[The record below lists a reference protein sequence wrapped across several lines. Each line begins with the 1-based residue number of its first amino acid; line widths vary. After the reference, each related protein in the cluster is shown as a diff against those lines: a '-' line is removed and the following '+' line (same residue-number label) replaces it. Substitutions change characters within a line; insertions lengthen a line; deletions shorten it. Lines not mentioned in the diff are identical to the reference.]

1 MKLSTMREI
10 NPKETTRAYAFELW
24 MKAPMPMVTFFKILD
39 VSRLVKMSKPMNFRK
54 EHTIY
59 TAIWAML
66 YASPVINIYTR
77 MAGNPRITFSWTE
90 ILHAWEYTSTWLVM
104 FAIHNF
110 LLLPLLLRKR
120 KTGTYLCLSFLILLT
135 GMFITYLNRPMHKN
149 QYKTRMEAEW
159 KADSLA
165 YERVAAVRL
174 GDGRYCSPQNP
185 MRRKPLEY
193 QPIDPLP
200 MLGPGEL
207 VAFFG
212 GLLLMGMNL
221 GVKLYFMS
229 QRDRERQ
236 KIIDQ
241 RNLEQQME
249 YLKYQVNPHF
259 FMNTLNNIHALVDI
273 DPERAKTT
281 IVELSKMMRHIL
293 YEGSKKLI
301 PLTREVEF
309 LNLYVQLMR
318 LRYTRKVHINV
329 DVPPQL
335 PELKLPPLMLII
347 FVENAFKHGI
357 SYREES
363 FIDIKLRVENK
374 RLLFSCCNSKP
385 TQVQRTNE
393 KGGMGLQNVR
403 QRLELLYDDDYTLDI
418 NDGEKTYEVK
428 LDIPMQTRLPD
439 AEAEPADVSE
449 S

>member
-1 MKLSTMREI
+1 
-10 NPKETTRAYAFELW
+10 
-24 MKAPMPMVTFFKILD
+24 
-39 VSRLVKMSKPMNFRK
+39 MNFRK

-59 TAIWAML
+59 TAIWTML

-110 LLLPLLLRKR
+110 LLLPILLKKR
-120 KTGTYLCLSFLILLT
+120 KNGTYLCLSFAILLA
-135 GMFITYLNRPMHKN
+135 GMFITYLNRPIHKD

-185 MRRKPLEY
+185 MRRKPLDY
-193 QPIDPLP
+193 QSIDPLP

-329 DVPPQL
+329 DVPLQL

-418 NDGEKTYEVK
+418 SDGEKTYEVK

-439 AEAEPADVSE
+439 AEAETADVSE
-449 S
+449 P

>member
-1 MKLSTMREI
+1 
-10 NPKETTRAYAFELW
+10 
-24 MKAPMPMVTFFKILD
+24 
-39 VSRLVKMSKPMNFRK
+39 MNFRK

-149 QYKTRMEAEW
+149 QYKIRMEAEW

-185 MRRKPLEY
+185 MRRKPLDY
-193 QPIDPLP
+193 QSIDPLP

-363 FIDIKLRVENK
+363 FIDIKVRVENK

-428 LDIPMQTRLPD
+428 LDIPMQARLPD
-439 AEAEPADVSE
+439 AEAETADVSKP
-449 S
+449 

>member
-1 MKLSTMREI
+1 
-10 NPKETTRAYAFELW
+10 
-24 MKAPMPMVTFFKILD
+24 
-39 VSRLVKMSKPMNFRK
+39 MNFRK

-174 GDGRYCSPQNP
+174 GNGRYCSPQNP
-185 MRRKPLEY
+185 MRRKPLDF

-363 FIDIKLRVENK
+363 FIDIKVRVENK

-418 NDGEKTYEVK
+418 SDGEKTYEVK

-439 AEAEPADVSE
+439 AEAETADVSKQ
-449 S
+449 

>member
-1 MKLSTMREI
+1 
-10 NPKETTRAYAFELW
+10 
-24 MKAPMPMVTFFKILD
+24 
-39 VSRLVKMSKPMNFRK
+39 MNFRK

-66 YASPVINIYTR
+66 YASPVVNIYTR

-120 KTGTYLCLSFLILLT
+120 KTDTYLCLSFLILLT

-185 MRRKPLEY
+185 MRRKPLDY
-193 QPIDPLP
+193 QSIDPLP

-403 QRLELLYDDDYTLDI
+403 QRLELLYDDNYTLDI

-428 LDIPMQTRLPD
+428 FDIPMQTRLPD
-439 AEAEPADVSE
+439 AEAETADVSK

>member
-1 MKLSTMREI
+1 
-10 NPKETTRAYAFELW
+10 
-24 MKAPMPMVTFFKILD
+24 
-39 VSRLVKMSKPMNFRK
+39 MNFRK

-281 IVELSKMMRHIL
+281 IIELSKMMRHIL

-318 LRYTRKVHINV
+318 LRYTKKVHINV

-439 AEAEPADVSE
+439 AEAETADVSE
-449 S
+449 P

>member
-1 MKLSTMREI
+1 
-10 NPKETTRAYAFELW
+10 
-24 MKAPMPMVTFFKILD
+24 
-39 VSRLVKMSKPMNFRK
+39 MNFRK

-135 GMFITYLNRPMHKN
+135 GMFITYLNRPMHKS

-185 MRRKPLEY
+185 MRRKPLDF

-363 FIDIKLRVENK
+363 FIDIKVRVENK

-439 AEAEPADVSE
+439 AEAETADVSKA
-449 S
+449 

>member
-1 MKLSTMREI
+1 
-10 NPKETTRAYAFELW
+10 
-24 MKAPMPMVTFFKILD
+24 
-39 VSRLVKMSKPMNFRK
+39 MNFRK

-59 TAIWAML
+59 SAIWAML

-185 MRRKPLEY
+185 MRRKPLDY

-418 NDGEKTYEVK
+418 SDSEKTYEVK

-439 AEAEPADVSE
+439 AEAETADVSK

>member
-1 MKLSTMREI
+1 
-10 NPKETTRAYAFELW
+10 
-24 MKAPMPMVTFFKILD
+24 
-39 VSRLVKMSKPMNFRK
+39 MNFRK

-66 YASPVINIYTR
+66 YASPVVNIYTR

-185 MRRKPLEY
+185 MRRKPLDF

-439 AEAEPADVSE
+439 AEAETEDVRNNKAQRR
-449 S
+449 

>member
-1 MKLSTMREI
+1 
-10 NPKETTRAYAFELW
+10 
-24 MKAPMPMVTFFKILD
+24 
-39 VSRLVKMSKPMNFRK
+39 MNFRK

-185 MRRKPLEY
+185 MRRKPLDY

-229 QRDRERQ
+229 QRDRELQ

-363 FIDIKLRVENK
+363 FIDIKVRVENK

-418 NDGEKTYEVK
+418 SDGEKTYEVK

-439 AEAEPADVSE
+439 AEVETADVSE
-449 S
+449 P

>member
-1 MKLSTMREI
+1 
-10 NPKETTRAYAFELW
+10 
-24 MKAPMPMVTFFKILD
+24 
-39 VSRLVKMSKPMNFRK
+39 MNFRK

-77 MAGNPRITFSWTE
+77 MAGNPKITFSWNE
-90 ILHAWEYTSTWLVM
+90 ILHAWGYTSTWLVM

-110 LLLPLLLRKR
+110 LLLPILLKKR
-120 KTGTYLCLSFLILLT
+120 KTGTYMCLSFLILLT
-135 GMFITYLNRPMHKN
+135 GMFITYLNRPSHN
-149 QYKTRMEAEW
+149 WQEEARMEQEW

-185 MRRKPLEY
+185 MRRKPLEM

-212 GLLLMGMNL
+212 GLLLMGLNL

-241 RNLEQQME
+241 HNLEQQME

-318 LRYTRKVHINV
+318 LRYTSKVHINV

-363 FIDIKLRVENK
+363 FVNIKLRVENK
-374 RLLFSCCNSKP
+374 RLLFSCRNSKP
-385 TQVQRTNE
+385 TQVQPTNE

-403 QRLELLYDDDYTLDI
+403 QRLELLYEDDYTLDI
-418 NDGEKTYEVK
+418 CDGEKTYEVK
-428 LDIPMQTRLPD
+428 LEIPMQTRLPD
-439 AEAEPADVSE
+439 AEAENNNNRPNS
-449 S
+449 

>member
-1 MKLSTMREI
+1 
-10 NPKETTRAYAFELW
+10 
-24 MKAPMPMVTFFKILD
+24 
-39 VSRLVKMSKPMNFRK
+39 MNFRK

-59 TAIWAML
+59 SAIWAML

-149 QYKTRMEAEW
+149 RYKTRMEAEW
-159 KADSLA
+159 EADSLA

-185 MRRKPLEY
+185 MRRKPLDF

-259 FMNTLNNIHALVDI
+259 YMNTLNNIHALVDI

-301 PLTREVEF
+301 PLTREMEF

-418 NDGEKTYEVK
+418 SDGEKTYEVK

-439 AEAEPADVSE
+439 AEAETADVSKA
-449 S
+449 

>member
-1 MKLSTMREI
+1 
-10 NPKETTRAYAFELW
+10 
-24 MKAPMPMVTFFKILD
+24 
-39 VSRLVKMSKPMNFRK
+39 MNFRK

-66 YASPVINIYTR
+66 YASPVVNIYTR

-185 MRRKPLEY
+185 MRRKPLDY
-193 QPIDPLP
+193 QSIDPLP

-363 FIDIKLRVENK
+363 FVDIKVRVENK
-374 RLLFSCCNSKP
+374 RLLFSCSNSKP
-385 TQVQRTNE
+385 TQIQRTNE

-418 NDGEKTYEVK
+418 SDGEKTYEVK
-428 LDIPMQTRLPD
+428 LNIPMQTRLPD
-439 AEAEPADVSE
+439 AEAETAGVSKQ
-449 S
+449 

>member
-1 MKLSTMREI
+1 
-10 NPKETTRAYAFELW
+10 
-24 MKAPMPMVTFFKILD
+24 
-39 VSRLVKMSKPMNFRK
+39 MNFRK

-77 MAGNPRITFSWTE
+77 MAGNPRVTFSWTE

-185 MRRKPLEY
+185 MRRKPLDF

-363 FIDIKLRVENK
+363 FIDIKLRVEDK

-439 AEAEPADVSE
+439 AEAETADVSE
-449 S
+449 L

>member
-1 MKLSTMREI
+1 
-10 NPKETTRAYAFELW
+10 
-24 MKAPMPMVTFFKILD
+24 
-39 VSRLVKMSKPMNFRK
+39 MNFRK

-185 MRRKPLEY
+185 MRRKPLDY

-418 NDGEKTYEVK
+418 SDGEKTYEVK

-439 AEAEPADVSE
+439 AEAEPADVSKQ
-449 S
+449 

>member
-1 MKLSTMREI
+1 
-10 NPKETTRAYAFELW
+10 
-24 MKAPMPMVTFFKILD
+24 
-39 VSRLVKMSKPMNFRK
+39 MNFRK

-185 MRRKPLEY
+185 MRRKPLDF

-347 FVENAFKHGI
+347 YVENAFKHGI

-418 NDGEKTYEVK
+418 SDGEKTYEVK

-439 AEAEPADVSE
+439 AEAETADVSKQ
-449 S
+449 

>member
-1 MKLSTMREI
+1 
-10 NPKETTRAYAFELW
+10 
-24 MKAPMPMVTFFKILD
+24 
-39 VSRLVKMSKPMNFRK
+39 MNFRK

-363 FIDIKLRVENK
+363 FIDIKVRVENK

-418 NDGEKTYEVK
+418 SDGEKTYEVK

-439 AEAEPADVSE
+439 AEAETADVSKA
-449 S
+449 

>member
-1 MKLSTMREI
+1 
-10 NPKETTRAYAFELW
+10 
-24 MKAPMPMVTFFKILD
+24 
-39 VSRLVKMSKPMNFRK
+39 MNFRK

-66 YASPVINIYTR
+66 YASPVVNIYTR

-110 LLLPLLLRKR
+110 LLLPILLKKR

-185 MRRKPLEY
+185 MRRKPLDY

-403 QRLELLYDDDYTLDI
+403 QRLELLYEDDYTLDI
-418 NDGEKTYEVK
+418 SDGEKTYEVK

-439 AEAEPADVSE
+439 AEAENNNNRPNS
-449 S
+449 

>member
-1 MKLSTMREI
+1 
-10 NPKETTRAYAFELW
+10 
-24 MKAPMPMVTFFKILD
+24 
-39 VSRLVKMSKPMNFRK
+39 MNFRK

-59 TAIWAML
+59 SAIWAML

-135 GMFITYLNRPMHKN
+135 GMFITYLNRPMHKS

-185 MRRKPLEY
+185 MRRKPLDF

-301 PLTREVEF
+301 PLTREMEF

-329 DVPPQL
+329 DVPQQL

-418 NDGEKTYEVK
+418 SDGEKTYEVK

-439 AEAEPADVSE
+439 AEAETADVSKA
-449 S
+449 

>member
-1 MKLSTMREI
+1 
-10 NPKETTRAYAFELW
+10 
-24 MKAPMPMVTFFKILD
+24 
-39 VSRLVKMSKPMNFRK
+39 MNFRK

-59 TAIWAML
+59 SAIWAML

-185 MRRKPLEY
+185 MRRKPLDF

-418 NDGEKTYEVK
+418 SDGEKTYEVK

-439 AEAEPADVSE
+439 AEAETADVSE
-449 S
+449 P

>member
-1 MKLSTMREI
+1 
-10 NPKETTRAYAFELW
+10 
-24 MKAPMPMVTFFKILD
+24 
-39 VSRLVKMSKPMNFRK
+39 MNFRK

-59 TAIWAML
+59 SAIWAML

-135 GMFITYLNRPMHKN
+135 GMFITYLNRPMHKD

-185 MRRKPLEY
+185 MRRKPLDF

-418 NDGEKTYEVK
+418 SDGEKTYEVK

-439 AEAEPADVSE
+439 AEAETADVSKA
-449 S
+449 

>member
-1 MKLSTMREI
+1 
-10 NPKETTRAYAFELW
+10 
-24 MKAPMPMVTFFKILD
+24 
-39 VSRLVKMSKPMNFRK
+39 MNFRK

-110 LLLPLLLRKR
+110 LLLPILLKKR
-120 KTGTYLCLSFLILLT
+120 KNGTYLCLSFLILLT

-149 QYKTRMEAEW
+149 QYKIRMEAEW

-185 MRRKPLEY
+185 MRRKPLDY
-193 QPIDPLP
+193 QSIDPLP

-318 LRYTRKVHINV
+318 LRYTKKVHINV

-374 RLLFSCCNSKP
+374 RLLFSCSNSKP
-385 TQVQRTNE
+385 TQIQRTNE

-439 AEAEPADVSE
+439 AEAETADVSE
-449 S
+449 P

>member
-1 MKLSTMREI
+1 
-10 NPKETTRAYAFELW
+10 
-24 MKAPMPMVTFFKILD
+24 
-39 VSRLVKMSKPMNFRK
+39 MNFRK

-66 YASPVINIYTR
+66 YASPVVNIYTR

-135 GMFITYLNRPMHKN
+135 GMFITYLNRPIHKD

-185 MRRKPLEY
+185 MRRKPLDY
-193 QPIDPLP
+193 QSIDPLP

-439 AEAEPADVSE
+439 AEAETADVSKQ
-449 S
+449 

>member
-1 MKLSTMREI
+1 
-10 NPKETTRAYAFELW
+10 
-24 MKAPMPMVTFFKILD
+24 
-39 VSRLVKMSKPMNFRK
+39 MNFRK

-110 LLLPLLLRKR
+110 FLLPLLLRKR

-185 MRRKPLEY
+185 MRRKPLDY

-439 AEAEPADVSE
+439 AEAETADVSKA
-449 S
+449 

>member
-1 MKLSTMREI
+1 
-10 NPKETTRAYAFELW
+10 
-24 MKAPMPMVTFFKILD
+24 
-39 VSRLVKMSKPMNFRK
+39 MNFRK

-59 TAIWAML
+59 SAIWAML

-149 QYKTRMEAEW
+149 RYKTRMEAEW
-159 KADSLA
+159 EADSLA

-185 MRRKPLEY
+185 MRRKPLDF

-273 DPERAKTT
+273 DPERAKTI

-418 NDGEKTYEVK
+418 SDGEKTYEVK

-439 AEAEPADVSE
+439 AEAETADVSKA
-449 S
+449 

>member
-1 MKLSTMREI
+1 
-10 NPKETTRAYAFELW
+10 
-24 MKAPMPMVTFFKILD
+24 
-39 VSRLVKMSKPMNFRK
+39 MNFRK

-59 TAIWAML
+59 SAIWAML

-185 MRRKPLEY
+185 MRRKPLDY

-259 FMNTLNNIHALVDI
+259 YMNTLNNIHALVDI
-273 DPERAKTT
+273 DPERAKIT
-281 IVELSKMMRHIL
+281 IIELSKMMRHIL

-439 AEAEPADVSE
+439 AEAETADVSKA
-449 S
+449 

>member
-1 MKLSTMREI
+1 
-10 NPKETTRAYAFELW
+10 
-24 MKAPMPMVTFFKILD
+24 
-39 VSRLVKMSKPMNFRK
+39 MNFRK

-185 MRRKPLEY
+185 MRRKPLDY

-418 NDGEKTYEVK
+418 SDGEKTYEVK

-439 AEAEPADVSE
+439 AEVETADVSKP
-449 S
+449 

>member
-1 MKLSTMREI
+1 
-10 NPKETTRAYAFELW
+10 
-24 MKAPMPMVTFFKILD
+24 
-39 VSRLVKMSKPMNFRK
+39 MNFRK

-59 TAIWAML
+59 SAIWAML

-135 GMFITYLNRPMHKN
+135 GMFITYLNRPMHNN

-185 MRRKPLEY
+185 MRRKPLDY

-418 NDGEKTYEVK
+418 SDGEKTYEVK

-439 AEAEPADVSE
+439 AEAETADVSKA
-449 S
+449 

>member
-1 MKLSTMREI
+1 
-10 NPKETTRAYAFELW
+10 
-24 MKAPMPMVTFFKILD
+24 
-39 VSRLVKMSKPMNFRK
+39 MNFRK

-439 AEAEPADVSE
+439 AEAETADVSKQ
-449 S
+449 

>member
-1 MKLSTMREI
+1 
-10 NPKETTRAYAFELW
+10 
-24 MKAPMPMVTFFKILD
+24 
-39 VSRLVKMSKPMNFRK
+39 MNFRK

-120 KTGTYLCLSFLILLT
+120 KTGTYMCLSFLILLA

-185 MRRKPLEY
+185 MRRKPLDF

-418 NDGEKTYEVK
+418 NDSEKTYEVK

-439 AEAEPADVSE
+439 AEAETADVSKP
-449 S
+449 

>member
-1 MKLSTMREI
+1 
-10 NPKETTRAYAFELW
+10 
-24 MKAPMPMVTFFKILD
+24 
-39 VSRLVKMSKPMNFRK
+39 MNFRK

-59 TAIWAML
+59 SAIWAML

-149 QYKTRMEAEW
+149 RYKTRMEAEW

-185 MRRKPLEY
+185 MRRKPLDF

-439 AEAEPADVSE
+439 AEAETADVSKA
-449 S
+449 

>member
-1 MKLSTMREI
+1 
-10 NPKETTRAYAFELW
+10 
-24 MKAPMPMVTFFKILD
+24 
-39 VSRLVKMSKPMNFRK
+39 MNFRK

-59 TAIWAML
+59 SAIWAML

-135 GMFITYLNRPMHKN
+135 GMFITYLNRPMHKS

-185 MRRKPLEY
+185 MRRKPLDF

-439 AEAEPADVSE
+439 AEAETADVSKA
-449 S
+449 

>member
-1 MKLSTMREI
+1 
-10 NPKETTRAYAFELW
+10 
-24 MKAPMPMVTFFKILD
+24 
-39 VSRLVKMSKPMNFRK
+39 MNFRK

-185 MRRKPLEY
+185 MRRKPLDY

-403 QRLELLYDDDYTLDI
+403 QRLELLYDDDYELDI

-439 AEAEPADVSE
+439 AEAETADVSE
-449 S
+449 P

>member
-1 MKLSTMREI
+1 
-10 NPKETTRAYAFELW
+10 
-24 MKAPMPMVTFFKILD
+24 
-39 VSRLVKMSKPMNFRK
+39 MNFRK

-66 YASPVINIYTR
+66 YASPVVNIYTR

-185 MRRKPLEY
+185 MRRKPLDY

-439 AEAEPADVSE
+439 AEAETADVSK

>member
-1 MKLSTMREI
+1 
-10 NPKETTRAYAFELW
+10 
-24 MKAPMPMVTFFKILD
+24 
-39 VSRLVKMSKPMNFRK
+39 MNFRK

-66 YASPVINIYTR
+66 YASPVVNIYTR
-77 MAGNPRITFSWTE
+77 MAGNPKITFSWNE
-90 ILHAWEYTSTWLVM
+90 ILQAWEYTSTWLVM

-110 LLLPLLLRKR
+110 LLLPILLKKR
-120 KTGTYLCLSFLILLT
+120 KTGTYMCLSFAILLT
-135 GMFITYLNRPMHKN
+135 GMFITYLNRPSHN
-149 QYKTRMEAEW
+149 WQREARMEQEW

-185 MRRKPLEY
+185 MRRKPLEL

-212 GLLLMGMNL
+212 GLMLMGMNL

-241 RNLEQQME
+241 HNLEQQME

-318 LRYTRKVHINV
+318 LRYTSKVHINV

-363 FIDIKLRVENK
+363 FVNIKLRVENK

-385 TQVQRTNE
+385 TQVQHTNE

-418 NDGEKTYEVK
+418 CDGEKTYEVK

-439 AEAEPADVSE
+439 AEAENNNNRPNS
-449 S
+449 

>member
-1 MKLSTMREI
+1 
-10 NPKETTRAYAFELW
+10 
-24 MKAPMPMVTFFKILD
+24 
-39 VSRLVKMSKPMNFRK
+39 MNFRK

-59 TAIWAML
+59 SAIWAML

-185 MRRKPLEY
+185 MRRKPLDY

-318 LRYTRKVHINV
+318 LRYTKKVHINV
-329 DVPPQL
+329 DGPPQL

-363 FIDIKLRVENK
+363 FIDIKLRVEDK

-439 AEAEPADVSE
+439 AEAETADVSKA
-449 S
+449 

>member
-1 MKLSTMREI
+1 
-10 NPKETTRAYAFELW
+10 
-24 MKAPMPMVTFFKILD
+24 
-39 VSRLVKMSKPMNFRK
+39 MNFRK

-59 TAIWAML
+59 SAIWAML

-135 GMFITYLNRPMHKN
+135 GMFITYLNRPMHKS

-185 MRRKPLEY
+185 MRRKPLDF

-273 DPERAKTT
+273 DPERAKIT
-281 IVELSKMMRHIL
+281 IIELSKMMRHIL

-301 PLTREVEF
+301 LLTREVEF

-418 NDGEKTYEVK
+418 SDGEKTYEVK

-439 AEAEPADVSE
+439 AEAETADVSKA
-449 S
+449 

>member
-1 MKLSTMREI
+1 
-10 NPKETTRAYAFELW
+10 
-24 MKAPMPMVTFFKILD
+24 
-39 VSRLVKMSKPMNFRK
+39 MNFRK

-363 FIDIKLRVENK
+363 FIDIKVRVENK

-439 AEAEPADVSE
+439 AEAETADVSKQ
-449 S
+449 